1 MDRTFGGVNV
11 SLLVKDNEC
20 KQNLPQ
26 DSEEAATAASSV
38 LLLIIWQDQEFMKGN
53 ERRRGVE
60 EKLVI
65 NCECERMDKELI
77 LLNA

>member
-1 MDRTFGGVNV
+1 MDRTFSG
-11 SLLVKDNEC
+11 L
-20 KQNLPQ
+20 KQGKC
-26 DSEEAATAASSV
+26 
-38 LLLIIWQDQEFMKGN
+38 DQEFMKGN